1 MTVMAWQC
9 QFFVCFICKIASW
22 SATVLRIMV
31 EKKLDVSGT
40 VKLEEIVEVHAAM
53 VRRIATVYERH
64 PDRVDDLAQDVWIA
78 VWQALPRLNDN
89 TTLRSYIARIT
100 QNICVTH
107 VRRALVRQTQPLS
120 DTLPDLAPAPDE
132 ATAHA
137 MRLARLIEAVRNLPE
152 NLKAVASLYLEDMP
166 VKDIAIALGISESN
180 TSVRLHR
187 AKSAIRLSFGDLL

>member
-1 MTVMAWQC
+1 
-9 QFFVCFICKIASW
+9 
-22 SATVLRIMV
+22 
-31 EKKLDVSGT
+31 VSGT
-40 VKLEEIVEVHAAM
+40 IKWEEIVEVHAAM
-53 VRRIATVYERH
+53 VRRIATVYEHH

-137 MRLARLIEAVRNLPE
+137 IRLARLIEAVRNLPE
-152 NLKAVASLYLEDMP
+152 NLRAVASLYLEDMP

-180 TSVRLHR
+180 ASVRIHR
-187 AKSAIRLSFGDLL
+187 AKSAIRLTLGDLL